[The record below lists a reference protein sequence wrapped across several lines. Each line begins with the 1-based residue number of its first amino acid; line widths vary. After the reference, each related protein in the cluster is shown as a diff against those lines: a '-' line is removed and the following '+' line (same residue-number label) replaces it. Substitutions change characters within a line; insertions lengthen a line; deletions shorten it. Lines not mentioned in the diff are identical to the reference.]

1 MPFHV
6 CNGATL
12 KCSFAVPPG
21 ISTFVVLPIHRMIT
35 SDQPA
40 ANINDHV
47 PMTNV
52 MPFGMCMSPGNPAF
66 ISATAAAMGTPTP
79 VPCTPVTPAP
89 WVTGAVS
96 PPVILDGVPALDN
109 VSFLQCALGGMI
121 TILYPGEVTEMI
133 P

>member
-6 CNGATL
+6 CNTATL
-12 KCSFAVPPG
+12 KCDFAVPPG

-47 PMTNV
+47 PMTNI
-52 MPFGMCMSPGNPAF
+52 MPFGMCMSPSNPAF
-66 ISATAAAMGTPTP
+66 VSATAAAFGTPTP

-89 WVTGAVS
+89 WVPGAIS
-96 PPVILDGVPALDN
+96 A
-109 VSFLQCALGGMI
+109 
-121 TILYPGEVTEMI
+121 PGD
-133 P
+133 PRQGSRARQRNSA